1 MTTTESTTRGTV
13 DTEIPV
19 TNLQDIRSR
28 TATRAYG
35 TAVPC
40 PAVLADESATT
51 RAEGVVFPLTL
62 RNGRGVVDIGSTCL
76 CLANGNCRNE
86 D

>member
-28 TATRAYG
+28 TATSAYG
-35 TAVPC
+35 TAMPC

-62 RNGRGVVDIGSTCL
+62 RNGRGVVDIRSTCL
-76 CLANGNCRNE
+76 CLKNKWQL
-86 D
+86 

>member
-1 MTTTESTTRGTV
+1 MTTTKSTTCGTV

-35 TAVPC
+35 TAVP
-40 PAVLADESATT
+40 
-51 RAEGVVFPLTL
+51 
-62 RNGRGVVDIGSTCL
+62 
-76 CLANGNCRNE
+76 
-86 D
+86 